1 MLVIDDILL
10 LPFKGL
16 IGIFEKIHEMAK
28 KEVSD
33 EKYTL
38 EKLMEL
44 QLRYEMDEIS
54 EEEYEKE
61 EAKLQTKLNA
71 IRESFKE

>member
-1 MLVIDDILL
+1 MLGVDDILL
-10 LPFKGL
+10 LPAKGL
-16 IGIFEKIHEMAK
+16 IGVFKKIYEMAK

-54 EEEYEKE
+54 EKEYQKE
-61 EAKLQTKLNA
+61 EAQLQAKLNA
-71 IRESFKE
+71 IREADEE

>member
-10 LPFKGL
+10 LPCRGL
-16 IGIFEKIHEMAK
+16 LGIFEKIHDMAK

-33 EKYTL
+33 ERYTL

-54 EEEYEKE
+54 EEEYNKE
-61 EAKLQTKLNA
+61 ETKLQAKLNA
-71 IRESFKE
+71 LREASE